1 MSRSF
6 PKGVEDFVYSIS
18 KLRSCQSI
26 ICSFNQHWFL
36 ERGSAKV
43 PNGTTMA
50 KLQKFA
56 HLDFRHSAPD
66 AFKTYCQSVMDSQI
80 LAEGNT
86 RCIGGV
92 RVTAVSGNFSSLSA
106 QDIKDVDSVFSGAS
120 LIIAVC
126 SKVCLIVHV

>member
-1 MSRSF
+1 
-6 PKGVEDFVYSIS
+6 
-18 KLRSCQSI
+18 
-26 ICSFNQHWFL
+26 
-36 ERGSAKV
+36 
-43 PNGTTMA
+43 
-50 KLQKFA
+50 
-56 HLDFRHSAPD
+56 
-66 AFKTYCQSVMDSQI
+66 MDSQI
-80 LAEGNT
+80 PAEGNT